1 NLFINRSEDYDLNI
15 DLINIESDF
24 LRETELELQTEI
36 FSKVSD
42 LREKL
47 SGLDI
52 STDSD
57 VGLINFH
64 NDRKAPLIL
73 HEKLSTIY
81 PQIHDKIKELGV
93 SFNNDPAQ
101 VMHIHNKKPP
111 IWDLERHYFEQD
123 SKTLQYWIDELNK
136 CKNGIKLNGVYIS
149 GWMYFQINF
158 FTTSFPVTIKNDKTG
173 EIETQDITAVP
184 PLRDNEWWIMNDNY
198 EQAKKSGRML
208 FVAATRRAAKTTL
221 NTSHIAWCVTTGK
234 H

>member
-1 NLFINRSEDYDLNI
+1 LTSKYNSERKKPQYISFLNTCLSVLNLFINRSEDYDLNI

-81 PQIHDKIKELGV
+81 PQI
-93 SFNNDPAQ
+93 
-101 VMHIHNKKPP
+101 
-111 IWDLERHYFEQD
+111 
-123 SKTLQYWIDELNK
+123 
-136 CKNGIKLNGVYIS
+136 
-149 GWMYFQINF
+149 
-158 FTTSFPVTIKNDKTG
+158 
-173 EIETQDITAVP
+173 
-184 PLRDNEWWIMNDNY
+184 
-198 EQAKKSGRML
+198 
-208 FVAATRRAAKTTL
+208 
-221 NTSHIAWCVTTGK
+221 
-234 H
+234 